1 MKGELD
7 PEGKKK
13 CCKKKKLLIKMRALG
28 PDLQQLTSIIIS
40 LGLFQ
45 LGEFISYR
53 LNTDI
58 TIYLFLYMMASTL
71 TVSNLY
77 DGILFY

>member
-1 MKGELD
+1 MLQ
-7 PEGKKK
+7 
-13 CCKKKKLLIKMRALG
+13 KKKLLIKMRALG

-58 TIYLFLYMMASTL
+58 TIYLFFYMTASTL

>member
-1 MKGELD
+1 
-7 PEGKKK
+7 
-13 CCKKKKLLIKMRALG
+13 MRALG